1 MTLEREIFARE
12 VDARL
17 TMSEQLIM
25 LAAAP
30 ALERLLQRMD
40 RLVAAGDP
48 ISDSDLEAL
57 TAELN
62 DTLSRTIG
70 EQLAAQQGAMAALAA
85 RWAPTQRTSP
95 HGAAYWLER
104 ASIDGHT
111 LAAYFRRRSPSLF
124 MGALMDQLRKG
135 IEAGW
140 TRHRAST
147 AAAAQR
153 LVATVAE
160 TAVWSG
166 SGIQMAAAWNVS
178 EFIFYTR
185 LDEKVC
191 KICGPKHGT
200 RYSGAS
206 NGPPA
211 HPRCRCVG
219 LPAVRA

>member
-1 MTLEREIFARE
+1 MTLEREVFARE

-30 ALERLLQRMD
+30 VLERLLQRMD
-40 RLVAAGDP
+40 ALVAAGDP
-48 ISDSDLEAL
+48 ITDADLEAL

-62 DTLSRTIG
+62 DVMSRTIG

-95 HGAAYWLER
+95 QGAAYWLER

-135 IEAGW
+135 VEAGW
-140 TRHRAST
+140 TRHRAAT

-160 TAVWSG
+160 TAAWSAG
-166 SGIQMAAAWNVS
+166 NQQLAAAWTVS
-178 EFIFYTR
+178 EFVWHTR
-185 LDEKVC
+185 SDERTC
-191 KICGPKHGT
+191 QLCSTKHGT

-219 LPAVRA
+219 LPLR